1 MAVGKIWCRL
11 TAPPAHL
18 PRCSLTRG
26 TCTLCR
32 SPPVPSGMVF
42 HGANLDPMLAAA
54 DANDQT
60 LTPDVIDARGG
71 EQLVTYV
78 QCWRHYNSY
87 RKRAEGDM

>member
-1 MAVGKIWCRL
+1 
-11 TAPPAHL
+11 
-18 PRCSLTRG
+18 
-26 TCTLCR
+26 
-32 SPPVPSGMVF
+32 MVF

-71 EQLVTYV
+71 EQLVTYA

-87 RKRAEGDM
+87 RKRAEGDT